1 MPIAAAPE
9 GNRVGTFRCDTETGV
24 RKFNTE
30 GPVCAQRHY
39 CIAPLDR
46 ISLDDVLELVDDQ
59 RYFVLHAPRQT
70 GKTSM
75 LVALQDLLNAEGHYR
90 CLHVNIED
98 AQTAREDVA
107 GGMRSILS
115 AIGSTALRI
124 VDDDFVESTWE
135 STLKKRGANS
145 ALRETLVQW
154 SLASPKPLVLLIDEI
169 DSLMGD
175 TLISVLRQLRSEYHR
190 RPSEFPQSVVLC
202 GVRDVRDYSIYSARE
217 GTHVKGG
224 SAFNIKAKS
233 LRLGDFTESEV
244 RSLLGQ
250 HTEETGQ
257 QFEEDALDRVWHLT
271 RGQPYLVN
279 ALAQRACFKDPAGR
293 DLCRPIGSEAIETAK
308 EGLILD
314 RVTHLDQLADKLQ
327 EERVRRVIEPLLAGR
342 EGAGEVSGEDL
353 DYVVDLGLVRI
364 DGGIEM
370 ANPIYREMVP
380 RDLTSAQGELIPHWA
395 EWHVRADGS
404 PDLPKLL
411 AAFQEYFREH
421 GEHWPEG
428 FSYKA
433 VAPQLLLQ
441 AYLQRVVNRGGR
453 LEREY
458 GLGRGRTD
466 LLMLWPD
473 GKGESPD
480 GTRKHVIELKVA
492 REGRGPERQVR
503 EGLEQTAAYMDRCG
517 AESGHL
523 VVFDTRSGR
532 SWEERLYRRD
542 ERVGDK
548 AVTVWGA

>member
-1 MPIAAAPE
+1 M
-9 GNRVGTFRCDTETGV
+9 

-30 GPVCAQRHY
+30 GPVRAERHY
-39 CIAPLDR
+39 RIAPLDR
-46 ISLDDVLELVDDQ
+46 IRLDEVLELIEDEK
-59 RYFVLHAPRQT
+59 YFVLHAPRQT
-70 GKTSM
+70 GKTST
-75 LVALQDLLNAEGHYR
+75 LIALQDLLNAEGRYR
-90 CLHVNIED
+90 CLHVNIET
-98 AQTAREDVA
+98 AQTARDDVDR
-107 GGMRSILS
+107 GMQAILG
-115 AIGSTALRI
+115 AIGSSARRILGDGFVDSAKRRVLEEYGPHGALS
-124 VDDDFVESTWE
+124 EM
-135 STLKKRGANS
+135 
-145 ALRETLVQW
+145 LVQW

-175 TLISVLRQLRSEYHR
+175 TLISVLRQLRSEYDR
-190 RPSEFPQSVVLC
+190 RPAEFPQSVVLC
-202 GVRDVRDYSIYSARE
+202 GVRDVRDHSTYSARQ

-224 SAFNIKAKS
+224 SGFNIKAKS
-233 LRLGDFTESEV
+233 LRLADFTESEV

-257 QFEEDALDRVWHLT
+257 QFEEVALERVWHLT

-279 ALAQRACFKDPAGR
+279 ALARRACFKDPAGR
-293 DLCRPIGSEAIETAK
+293 DRSRAIGSEAIETAK

-314 RVTHLDQLADKLQ
+314 RVTHLDQLADKLE
-327 EERVRRVIEPLLAGR
+327 EERVRRVIEPLLAGS
-342 EGAGEVSGEDL
+342 EGPGEVSGEDL

-380 RDLTSAQGELIPHWA
+380 RDLTSVQEKRIPHWA

-404 PDLPKLL
+404 PDMAKLL

-428 FSYKA
+428 FAYKE
-433 VAPQLLLQ
+433 VAPLLLLQ
-441 AYLQRVVNRGGR
+441 AYLQRVVSRGGR

-466 LLMLWPD
+466 LLVLWPD
-473 GKGESPD
+473 CKGESPD
-480 GTRKHVIELKVA
+480 GMRKHVIELKVA
-492 REGRGPERQVR
+492 REGCGPERQVR

-523 VVFDTRSGR
+523 VVFDTRPGR

-542 ERVGDK
+542 ESVGERS
-548 AVTVWGA
+548 VTVWGA

>member
-1 MPIAAAPE
+1 M
-9 GNRVGTFRCDTETGV
+9 GSGCDTETAL
-24 RKFNTE
+24 RFFNTE
-30 GPVCAQRHY
+30 GPIKRQDHY
-39 CIAPLDR
+39 CVEPLER
-46 ISLDDVLELVDDQ
+46 IDLQELLTLIGWKK
-59 RYFVLHAPRQT
+59 YFVLHAPRQT

-75 LVALQDLLNAEGHYR
+75 LIALQDLLNAEGRYR
-90 CLHVNIED
+90 CLHVNIET
-98 AQTAREDVA
+98 AQTARDDVDR
-107 GGMRSILS
+107 GMQAILG
-115 AIGSTALRI
+115 AIGSSARRI
-124 VDDDFVESTWE
+124 LGDGFVESIWKETLEE
-135 STLKKRGANS
+135 SGGDN
-145 ALRETLVQW
+145 ALCETLVQW

-175 TLISVLRQLRSEYHR
+175 TLISVLRQLRSEYDR
-190 RPSEFPQSVVLC
+190 RPAEFPQSVVLC
-202 GVRDVRDYSIYSARE
+202 GVSDVRDYSSYSARE
-217 GTHVKGG
+217 GTHIKGG
-224 SAFNIKAKS
+224 SVFNIKAES

-257 QFEEDALDRVWHLT
+257 CFEEAALKRVWHLT

-279 ALAQRACFKDPAGR
+279 ALAQRACFEDPAGR
-293 DLCRPIGSEAIETAK
+293 DRGRAIGSEAIETAK
-308 EGLILD
+308 EGLIVD
-314 RVTHLDQLADKLQ
+314 RVTHLDQLADKLE
-327 EERVRRVIEPLLAGR
+327 EERVRRVIEPLLAGS

-364 DGGIEM
+364 DGGLEM
-370 ANPIYREMVP
+370 ANPIYREVVP
-380 RDLTSAQGELIPHWA
+380 RELTLVQDEFIAVWA
-395 EWHVRADGS
+395 DWHVRADGS
-404 PDLPKLL
+404 PDLPRLL
-411 AAFQEYFREH
+411 AAFQQYFREH

-428 FSYKA
+428 FAYKD
-433 VAPQLLLQ
+433 VAPLLLLQ
-441 AYLQRVVNRGGR
+441 AYLQRVVSRGGR

-480 GTRKHVIELKVA
+480 GMRRHVIELKVA

-523 VVFDTRSGR
+523 VVFDTRPGR
-532 SWEERLYRRD
+532 SWEERLYRRE
-542 ERVGDK
+542 ERVGEK

>member
-1 MPIAAAPE
+1 MRS
-9 GNRVGTFRCDTETGV
+9 GCDTETAL
-24 RKFNTE
+24 RFFNTE
-30 GPVCAQRHY
+30 GPIERQDHY
-39 CIAPLDR
+39 CVEPLER
-46 ISLDDVLELVDDQ
+46 IDLQELLTLIGWEK
-59 RYFVLHAPRQT
+59 YFVLHAPRQT

-75 LVALQDLLNAEGHYR
+75 LVALQDLLNAEGRYR
-90 CLHVNIED
+90 CLHVNIEV
-98 AQTAREDVA
+98 AQTVREDVA
-107 GGMRSILS
+107 LGMEAILGK
-115 AIGSTALRI
+115 IGSTARRI
-124 VDDDFVESTWE
+124 LGDSFVDSSKRQILDDYGPHV
-135 STLKKRGANS
+135 
-145 ALRETLVQW
+145 ALSEMLVQW

-190 RPSEFPQSVVLC
+190 RPAEFPQSVVLC
-202 GVRDVRDYSIYSARE
+202 GVSDVRDYSIYSARE
-217 GTHVKGG
+217 GTPVKGG
-224 SAFNIKAKS
+224 SVFNIKAKS

-257 QFEEDALDRVWHLT
+257 RFEEAALERVWHLT

-293 DLCRPIGSEAIETAK
+293 DRSRAIGPEAIETAK

-364 DGGIEM
+364 DGGIEI

-380 RDLTSAQGELIPHWA
+380 RELTLVQEEFIAEWA
-395 EWHVRADGS
+395 DWHVRADGS

-411 AAFQEYFREH
+411 AAFQQYFREH

-466 LLMLWPD
+466 LLVLWPD

-523 VVFDTRSGR
+523 VVFDTRPGR

-548 AVTVWGA
+548 AVTVWGT

>member
-1 MPIAAAPE
+1 MRS
-9 GNRVGTFRCDTETGV
+9 GCDTETAL
-24 RKFNTE
+24 RFFNTE
-30 GPVCAQRHY
+30 GPIERQDHY
-39 CIAPLDR
+39 CVEPLER
-46 ISLDDVLELVDDQ
+46 IDLQELLTLI
-59 RYFVLHAPRQT
+59 RCKKYFVLHAPRQT

-75 LVALQDLLNAEGHYR
+75 LVALQDLLNAEGRYR
-90 CLHVNIED
+90 CLHVNIET
-98 AQTAREDVA
+98 AQTARDDVA
-107 GGMRSILS
+107 RGMRAILGVIASRAHRILGDGFVQSIWKATL
-115 AIGSTALRI
+115 A
-124 VDDDFVESTWE
+124 ES
-135 STLKKRGANS
+135 GGDN

-175 TLISVLRQLRSEYHR
+175 TLISVLRQLRSEYDR
-190 RPSEFPQSVVLC
+190 RPAEFPQSVVLC
-202 GVRDVRDYSIYSARE
+202 GVRDVRDFSIYSARQ

-224 SAFNIKAKS
+224 SAFNIKAES
-233 LRLGDFTESEV
+233 LRLGDFTEPEV

-257 QFEEDALDRVWHLT
+257 QFEEAALERVWHLT

-279 ALAQRACFKDPAGR
+279 ALAQRACFKDLAGR
-293 DLCRPIGSEAIETAK
+293 DRSRAIGSEAIETAK

-314 RVTHLDQLADKLQ
+314 RMTHLDQLADKLE
-327 EERVRRVIEPLLAGR
+327 EERVRRVIEPLLAGS

-380 RDLTSAQGELIPHWA
+380 RELTLVQDEFIAVWA
-395 EWHVRADGS
+395 DWHVRADGS
-404 PDLPKLL
+404 PDLPRLL

-421 GEHWPEG
+421 GEDWPER
-428 FSYKA
+428 FAYKE
-433 VAPQLLLQ
+433 VAPLLLLQ
-441 AYLQRVVNRGGR
+441 AYLQRVVSNGGR

-466 LLMLWPD
+466 LLVLWPD
-473 GKGESPD
+473 GKDGGPD

-523 VVFDTRSGR
+523 VVFDTRPDR
-532 SWEERLYRRD
+532 SWEQRLYRRE
-542 ERVGDK
+542 ERVGERS
-548 AVTVWGA
+548 VTVWGA